1 MSFSCPPPVSPCA
14 PLFLTHP
21 SRWEMVVFHNLD
33 PNSPMLEERVAEV
46 VMRSCAAPS
55 YFPTYQN
62 YVDGAMHS
70 NDPG

>member
-1 MSFSCPPPVSPCA
+1 
-14 PLFLTHP
+14 
-21 SRWEMVVFHNLD
+21 MVVFHNLD